1 MIKLPNKLQ
10 EFIVQPNLNT
20 PFLVVDLDRVIE
32 NYRVLNTNLP
42 VAKCFY
48 SVKSNSSPQVI
59 KTLLANGSNFE
70 CASLGEIELCLNV
83 GVQPKNIHFGN
94 TIKNIKA
101 IKKGFAYGVR
111 SFAFD
116 CEEELLKLHKHAPG
130 ASLTCRIS
138 TTGEGAIWGLC
149 EKFGC
154 SVSQASDLLA
164 QAESL
169 SMGKLGI
176 SFHVGSQQKSSLAW
190 HRALLDTKTVI
201 DKLNDSNIYLTTINI
216 GGGFPASGYLD
227 DKNMPIIHDIARYCQ
242 EISAYIDQIF
252 GPEHEYK
259 FMCEPGRFLLSEA
272 GCIKTEVVLATHKT
286 VNKKQQKWLYL
297 DVGKF
302 NGLYEGTDIKH
313 PIFYTNDLS
322 DELMDTTLAG
332 PSCDSDD
339 MLSYKKDLH
348 KLPKTLKTGD
358 HIAFM
363 STGAYSNSY
372 LSVGFNGIPP
382 LTEYYI

>member
-1 MIKLPNKLQ
+1 MMKLPDKLQ

-20 PFLVVDLDRVIE
+20 PFLVVDLDRVLE
-32 NYRVLNTNLP
+32 NYRILTTNLP
-42 VAKCFY
+42 VVKCFY
-48 SVKSNSSPQVI
+48 SVKSNPAPQVI
-59 KTLLANGSNFE
+59 KTLLAKGSNFE
-70 CASLGEIELCLNV
+70 AASVGEIELCLSV
-83 GVQPKNIHFGN
+83 GVQAKNIHFGN
-94 TIKNIKA
+94 TIKSVSS
-101 IKKGFAYGVR
+101 IKKSFSYGIR

-116 CEEELLKLHKHAPG
+116 CEEELLKLHEHAPG
-130 ASLTCRIS
+130 ASVTCRIA
-138 TTGEGAIWGLC
+138 TTGEGATWGLC
-149 EKFGC
+149 RKFGC
-154 SVSQASDLLA
+154 SASHAGDLLA
-164 QAESL
+164 QAKSL
-169 SMGKLGI
+169 GMGKLGL
-176 SFHVGSQQKSSLAW
+176 SFHVGSQQKSPLAW
-190 HRALLDTKTVI
+190 HRALSDTKTII
-201 DKLNDSNIYLTTINI
+201 DELSSDKVHLTTINI

-227 DKNMPIIHDIARYCQ
+227 DNNVPISYDVAQYCQ
-242 EISAYIDQIF
+242 EISAYINQIF
-252 GPEHEYK
+252 GPEHKYN

-272 GCIKTEVVLATHKT
+272 GCIKTEVILATHKT
-286 VNKKQQKWLYL
+286 INEQQQKWLYL

-313 PIFYTNDLS
+313 PIYCAHNIS

-339 MLSYKKDLH
+339 MLSYKEDLH